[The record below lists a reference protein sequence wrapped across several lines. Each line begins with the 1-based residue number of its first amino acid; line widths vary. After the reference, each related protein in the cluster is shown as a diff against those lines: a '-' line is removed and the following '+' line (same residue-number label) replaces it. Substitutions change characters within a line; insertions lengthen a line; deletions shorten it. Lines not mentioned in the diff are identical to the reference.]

1 MPFTGAYGKPRFM
14 RVAIIGTGYVG
25 LVTGAGLADI
35 GIEVVCVD
43 LDAEKV
49 ALLEKGRVPFYEPGL
64 EELLQRNTAAG
75 PRQQNARLSFST
87 DLAASVKGR
96 DVVMLAVG
104 TPSAKDG
111 SADLSMLFAAAQQV
125 AAAATGPVVLVTKS
139 TVPVGTAEK
148 LRELV
153 KGGKHLVSVASN
165 PEFLKE
171 GDAVNDFLK
180 PERVIIGTDDDVA
193 KDVIERLYR
202 PMMLRELR
210 ILHMDTKSAEL
221 TKYAANGML
230 AVRISFM
237 NEIAALCEKTG
248 ASIDQ
253 VRRGISSD
261 SRIGKAFLYAGVG
274 YGGSCFP
281 KDVSALIVTGRAH
294 GVDLKILEATHDVNQ
309 RQRGLML
316 EKVITHFKGELQGKT
331 IAVWGVAFKPRTDDI
346 REAPAIP
353 LIEGLLAAGA
363 KVRAYDRAAIANA
376 RARFGDKVAFT
387 EDEYAAVDGADAL
400 VLMTEWPEFRQPDW
414 DVIKRAMRAHTVF
427 DGRNIYA
434 PETLREKGFTYLGIG
449 RP

>member
-1 MPFTGAYGKPRFM
+1 M
-14 RVAIIGTGYVG
+14 RVAVVGTGYVG

-35 GIEVVCVD
+35 GVEVVCIDVD
-43 LDAEKV
+43 TAKI
-49 ALLEKGRVPFYEPGL
+49 ATLEKGQVPFYEPGL
-64 EELLQRNTAAG
+64 DELLQRNMKSH
-75 PRQQNARLSFST
+75 RLAFSS
-87 DLAASVKGR
+87 DLAKSVAGA

-104 TPSAKDG
+104 TPPAADG
-111 SADLSMLFAAAQQV
+111 SADLSMLFKAAEQV
-125 AAAATGPVVLVTKS
+125 ADGATGPLVLVTKS

-148 LRELV
+148 LRARV
-153 KGGKHLVSVASN
+153 ARAKHPISVASN

-180 PERVIIGTDDDVA
+180 PERIIIGTDDAHAREVL
-193 KDVIERLYR
+193 ERLYK
-202 PMMLRELR
+202 PLMLRELR

-230 AVRISFM
+230 ATRISFM

-248 ASIDQ
+248 ASIDH
-253 VRRGISSD
+253 VRRGISTD

-281 KDVSALIVTGRAH
+281 KDVSALVATGREA
-294 GVDLKILEATHDVNQ
+294 GVELKILEATHAVNQ

-316 EKVITHFKGELQGKT
+316 QKLVTHFRGELQGRV
-331 IAVWGVAFKPRTDDI
+331 IAVWGVSFKPRTDDI

-363 KVRAYDRAAIANA
+363 VVRAYDRAAIKNA
-376 RARFGDKVAFT
+376 KARFGDKVSFV
-387 EDEYAAVDGADAL
+387 EDEYAAVEGASAM
-400 VLMTEWPEFRQPDW
+400 VLMTEWPEFRLPDW
-414 DVIKRAMRAHTVF
+414 DEIKKRMKEPTVF
-427 DGRNIYA
+427 DGRNIYEPA
-434 PETLREKGFTYLGIG
+434 TLREKGFTYVGIG